1 MIARIGRAAGLAL
14 AVLVCSAHVGSP
26 DVYYEGNAGPYP
38 VLVIVRLPGVVPGV
52 AEVTVHV
59 TGAAPDRVTLFVN
72 RYDATT
78 AAPPPEDAA
87 RAVGDSATFVGKLW
101 VMAGGSNSVTVG
113 VHGSKGT
120 GTAVVPVVAVATRR
134 LPLYRWLGV
143 ILGAIGIFL
152 FVGAVSIGGAAV
164 REATLEP
171 GQAPDA
177 THRRRAR
184 LAMAGTGVFV
194 AVMLFGGWTWWNAT
208 DAEFQQRMYRPFT
221 VRASEGQPGQ
231 LTFAITDSA
240 WLERHD
246 SSHVNARGRAQWP
259 ALIPDH
265 GKLMH
270 LFLVADSG
278 FAFAHLHPATTDT
291 DTFRATIPPLPKG
304 RYRVFADI
312 VHESGFDH
320 TLVTTV
326 DLTDSPSPYIPS
338 DSDDAFSGAGG
349 SAILKL
355 GSDTVKVGAPAG
367 LRFVVS
373 GIQPYMGMA
382 GHAVVVRDDGSVFI
396 HLHPMG
402 TISTAAQM
410 VLARGQP
417 MPMGAMGD
425 TVSFPY
431 AFPKAGRYY
440 VWVQVKRGGRVLTAP
455 YVVVAQ

>member
-134 LPLYRWLGV
+134 LPLYKGLGV

-171 GQAPDA
+171 GQAPDTA
-177 THRRRAR
+177 HRRRAR

-194 AVMLFGGWTWWNAT
+194 AVMLLGGWTWWNAT
-208 DAEFQQRMYRPFT
+208 DAEFQRRMYRPFT
-221 VRASEGQPGQ
+221 VRASEAQPGQ
-231 LTFAITDSA
+231 LTFVITDSA
-240 WLERHD
+240 WLDRHD
-246 SSHVNARGRAQWP
+246 SSHINQRGRPQWP

-278 FAFAHLHPATTDT
+278 FAFAHLHPGTTDT
-291 DTFRATIPPLPKG
+291 NTFRATIPPLPKG

-326 DLTDSPSPYIPS
+326 DLADAASPYVPS
-338 DSDDAFSGAGG
+338 DSDDAFSVAEPGAGG
-349 SAILKL
+349 SVIRKL
-355 GSDTVKVGAPAG
+355 GSDTVKVGALAG

-382 GHAVVVRDDGSVFI
+382 GHAAVVRDDGSVFI

-402 TISTAAQM
+402 TISTAA
-410 VLARGQP
+410 
-417 MPMGAMGD
+417 MPMQMGALGD

>member
-1 MIARIGRAAGLAL
+1 MIRRAIGLAL
-14 AVLVCSAHVGSP
+14 AVIVCSAHVGSP

-87 RAVGDSATFVGKLW
+87 RSVGDSATFVGKLW

-171 GQAPDA
+171 GQVPDA
-177 THRRRAR
+177 AHRRHAR

-208 DAEFQQRMYRPFT
+208 DAEFKQRMYRPFT
-221 VRASEGQPGQ
+221 VRASEAQPGQ

-246 SSHVNARGRAQWP
+246 SSYVNQRQRTQWS

-312 VHESGFDH
+312 VHGSGFDH
-320 TLVTTV
+320 TLVTSI
-326 DLTDSPSPYIPS
+326 DLTDPPTAYVPS
-338 DSDDAFSGAGG
+338 DSDDAFSVAAPG
-349 SAILKL
+349 SVIRKL
-355 GSDTVKVGAPAG
+355 GSDTVAVGAPAG

-417 MPMGAMGD
+417 MSMSAMGD